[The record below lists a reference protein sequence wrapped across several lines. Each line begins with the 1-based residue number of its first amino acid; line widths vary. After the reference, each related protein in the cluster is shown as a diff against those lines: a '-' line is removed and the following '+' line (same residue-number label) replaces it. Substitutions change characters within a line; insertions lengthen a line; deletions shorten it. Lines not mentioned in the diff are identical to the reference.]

1 MLVHLKKEHIGHFSF
16 FFFFF
21 SGFLVVAS
29 TKKKLSAK
37 ELTFRSVK
45 KVP

>member
-1 MLVHLKKEHIGHFSF
+1 MLVHLKKEHIGHFS
-16 FFFFF
+16 FFFF

>member
-1 MLVHLKKEHIGHFSF
+1 MLVHLKKEHIGHFS